1 MNRMCAC
8 VCVVLR
14 ARSELDTAASPTFTD
29 VRTPVTGTGMAR
41 SYTKSEYA
49 QPLIDPKQ
57 TLFDTNIESWQSSG
71 AYPRGS

>member
-14 ARSELDTAASPTFTD
+14 ARSELDTACLAGVHRRPYACD
-29 VRTPVTGTGMAR
+29 QYRYGALAR

-49 QPLIDPKQ
+49 QPLVDPKQ
-57 TLFDTNIESWQSSG
+57 TLFDTKN
-71 AYPRGS
+71 